1 MDIRIRKTRRSIV
14 NAFLELRAYQPL
26 EKITV
31 KELCEKAEINKST
44 FYKHYTDIFDLSSKL
59 ESKTIENI
67 LENLP
72 HPEYILNRPKEFME
86 EMLAACFSQSTIIDR
101 LFSGNQSG
109 QLILKLNAA
118 IKEMVFKFYPQYRN
132 SEIANIYLTYAIY
145 GGFYAMRENMESDS
159 GRIINVLGQITEK
172 SSEILLTLASQEG

>member
-1 MDIRIRKTRRSIV
+1 MDIRIRKTQRSII

-44 FYKHYTDIFDLSSKL
+44 FYKHYTDVFDLSSKL
-59 ESKTIENI
+59 ESKTIESI

-72 HPEYILNRPKEFME
+72 HPEYILNKPKEFME
-86 EMLAACFSQSTIIDR
+86 EMLAACLSQSTIIDR

-118 IKEMVFKFYPQYRN
+118 VKELVFKLYPQYKN
-132 SEIANIYLTYAIY
+132 SDIANIYLTYAIY
-145 GGFYAMRENMESDS
+145 GGFYVLRENMESNS
-159 GRIINVLGQITEK
+159 NRAINVIGQIAEK
-172 SSEILLTLASQEG
+172 SSEVLLTLASQER

>member
-1 MDIRIRKTRRSIV
+1 MDIRIRKTQRSII
-14 NAFLELRAYQPL
+14 NAFLELRTYQPL

-44 FYKHYTDIFDLSSKL
+44 FYKHYTDVFDLSGKL
-59 ESKTIENI
+59 EAETIERI

-72 HPEYILNRPKEFME
+72 HPEYILKRPREFME
-86 EMLAACFSQSTIIDR
+86 EMLAACLSQSTMIDR

-109 QLILKLNAA
+109 HLILKLNAA

-132 SEIANIYLTYAIY
+132 SDAANIYLTYAIY
-145 GGFYAMRENMESDS
+145 GGFYAMRENMETSS
-159 GRIINVLGQITEK
+159 EQMVSVLGQITEK
-172 SSEILLTLASQEG
+172 SSEVLLSLASQEE